1 MSKGDLIHES
11 KRPNI
16 RAKET
21 YYTSKRYLLYERIL
35 LLQRGDRSHGSAASV
50 RTAAF
55 GRRSNTSGKT
65 NRVRRTE
72 QTSKETYYMRT
83 YDRVQKEHQKR
94 EEERNT
100 NGNGKK
106 KKKEPNSHVAN

>member
-1 MSKGDLIHES
+1 MSKGDLIHEP

-21 YYTSKRYLLYERIL
+21 YYTSKRDLLYERIL
-35 LLQRGDRSHGSAASV
+35 FLQRGDRSHGSAASV

-72 QTSKETYYMRT
+72 QKSKETYYMRN
-83 YDRVQKEHQKR
+83 YDSVQKEHQKR

-100 NGNGKK
+100 KRKREK